1 MFCVLINLDV
11 KCSPN
16 NRFIT
21 ETKRLISDGLRHEK
35 NDETIAWLNQDLK
48 MARDALRTIRGS
60 SIAKFNPYNLA
71 WLHNRLVFWNRAISS
86 DSDSSS
92 TDGKRK
98 AMKVLET

>member
-1 MFCVLINLDV
+1 M
-11 KCSPN
+11 
-16 NRFIT
+16 
-21 ETKRLISDGLRHEK
+21 RHEK

-98 AMKVLET
+98 AMKVLEDLLKIIDNGYKQEWQAECIDCCK